1 MFNIRQVLRFIA
13 TPFRI
18 GFEGERLH
26 HQNQLT
32 LITNS
37 LAIFAFLGGV
47 SHSYNF
53 ISLGHSALTTGLVL
67 ADVLIMSPL
76 ILIANYKKKH
86 SLARF
91 LVILTTVII
100 GIRGYAIAA
109 RTINVHLIFF
119 VGIVLSII
127 SFKKEQKKLRWTTLA
142 ITLLGYPVGDYLV
155 HSGVFPLID
164 IKWEYSVRLIDGF
177 LMPVAVAI
185 GVYMQKNLSEQYS
198 QQLEEFN
205 ETLEAKVKA
214 RTHELFL
221 AKEEVEQASV
231 LKNQFFANTSH
242 ELRTPVQGIKGH
254 LQLMEVR
261 INKLKPEMIPES
273 KTRLL
278 KNVGLMREAN
288 DRLSSLI
295 NRLLDLTKIQKGDF
309 KSQAAEFSFT
319 DVIQS
324 SSHEFLIDAK
334 EKNIQLEVP
343 AENLENQICVQDKA
357 LCEQILKNLMG
368 NAVKFAEPNS
378 KIKVLC
384 ELTAENI
391 RVRISNKGPGIDKNE
406 LDKIFEPFVQGS
418 RTDKLVGGTGLGLSF
433 CRKYARVLGGDVK
446 VLDSAPENT
455 VFELSLPRYLE
466 GSVTFALSG

>member
-1 MFNIRQVLRFIA
+1 MFNIRKVLKFIA

-37 LAIFAFLGGV
+37 LALFAILAGTSHIF
-47 SHSYNF
+47 NF
-53 ISLGHSALTTGLVL
+53 IELGYSWLTIGLVL
-67 ADVLIMSPL
+67 ADVYLMSPIVL
-76 ILIANYKKKH
+76 LANYKKKH
-86 SLARF
+86 TFARF
-91 LVILTTVII
+91 FTILTTVVI

-109 RTINVHLIFF
+109 RTINVHLVFF
-119 VGIVLSII
+119 IGVVLSII
-127 SFKKEQKKLRWTTLA
+127 CFRKDQKKLRWGTLA
-142 ITLLGYPVGDYLV
+142 MTLAGYPIGDYLV
-155 HSGVFPLID
+155 HTGVFPLLD
-164 IKWEYSVRLIDGF
+164 IEWEYSIRLIDGI
-177 LMPVAVAI
+177 LMPVGVAI
-185 GVYMQKNLSEQYS
+185 LVFMQKNLSEQYS

-205 ETLEAKVKA
+205 ETLEAKVKE

-261 INKLKPEMIPES
+261 INKLKPDAIPAS

-309 KSQAAEFSFT
+309 KSQAAEFSFN

-324 SSHEFLIDAK
+324 SSHEFLSDAK

-368 NAVKFAEPNS
+368 NAVKFAEPDS
-378 KIKVLC
+378 KVKVLC
-384 ELTAENI
+384 ELTAEDI
-391 RVRISNKGPGIDKNE
+391 RVRISNKGPGIDQGE

-418 RTDKLVGGTGLGLSF
+418 RTDQLVGGTGLGLSF

-446 VLDSAPENT
+446 VFDSSPENT